1 MFGISS
7 EEAGRFFLS
16 LRACP
21 SLIQFLMTLKCER
34 YVFGKVGKGG
44 GSMRLKEGTEEG
56 TGAVKILLTRCS

>member
-1 MFGISS
+1 
-7 EEAGRFFLS
+7 
-16 LRACP
+16 
-21 SLIQFLMTLKCER
+21 MTLKCER